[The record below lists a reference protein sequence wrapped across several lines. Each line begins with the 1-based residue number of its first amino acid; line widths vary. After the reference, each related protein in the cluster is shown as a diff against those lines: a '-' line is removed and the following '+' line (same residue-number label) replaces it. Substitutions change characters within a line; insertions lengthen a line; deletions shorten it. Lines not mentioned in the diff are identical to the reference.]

1 MPRSDL
7 TFISQPVTRRDF
19 VKKGA
24 LALGSLGVG
33 SIFVEGL
40 LAGCGDN
47 TSTAASGITAGSSA
61 TTTAAGAGSP
71 TTKAAATGPLQD
83 VNWRLGWLAGGQQ
96 AGEYLALDRGYYK
109 SAGINLTVQPG
120 GPNLDSISLVA
131 NNSAMIGQT
140 SSSPALI
147 LAVGSGIPVK
157 AFASALQKHPF
168 AYFSLKDKNITSPK
182 DFIGK
187 RIGIQGTSRPLID
200 ALLAKN
206 NIPTDQVK
214 IQVIGGDL
222 LPLVNG
228 QVDVASAWV
237 IDQAQAKALP
247 PNGYNVL
254 LLWDTGIQLYANP
267 YFAKEETI
275 TKNPQLLASFL
286 DATARGWDEAF
297 ADPEA
302 AIAAVMKNVQGLDKD
317 IEVKTVKSMV
327 DFSYNQATKENGWGW
342 MDMAIWQNNI
352 DTYTQL
358 NLLKKPLKAADA
370 ASLDI
375 LKLTPNRPKK

>member
-7 TFISQPVTRRDF
+7 TFITQPVTRRDF

-33 SIFVEGL
+33 SIFIEGL

-47 TSTAASGITAGSSA
+47 TATSASGITAGSAATSA
-61 TTTAAGAGSP
+61 ASAGSS
-71 TTKAAATGPLQD
+71 TTKAAAGPLQD

-96 AGEYLALDRGYYK
+96 AGEYLAIERGYYK
-109 SAGINLTVQPG
+109 SGGINLTVQPG

-147 LAVGSGIPVK
+147 LAIGSGIPVK

-168 AYFSLKDKNITSPK
+168 AYFSLKDKNITSVK
-182 DFIGK
+182 DLIGK

-206 NIPTDQVK
+206 NIPADQVK

-247 PNGYNVL
+247 ANGYNVL

-267 YFAKEETI
+267 YFAKDETI

-302 AIAAVMKNVQGLDKD
+302 AVAAVMKNVQGLDKD

-327 DFSYNQATKENGWGW
+327 DFSYNQTTKENGWGW
-342 MDMAIWQNNI
+342 LDMTVWQNNI
-352 DTYTQL
+352 DTYSQL
-358 NLLKKPLKAADA
+358 KLLQKPLKAADA